1 MNEIKRVY
9 ESMAASDTLK
19 ERLERT
25 MKKEFRKGKII
36 KGCAGVV
43 ACLMIFSVAGVN
55 LSPALAR
62 AVAAVPGMDGV
73 VRVLT
78 FGRYQSSE
86 GGYEADITTPKIEG
100 LLDKEL
106 EEKLNR
112 EFKENANAVIAAYEK
127 DVKALK
133 EAFGDETVHMGIDSD
148 YIIKTDNDDILALDV
163 YILYTAGSSS
173 TQHSFYTIDKKTG
186 TLLTLPGLFRDGADY
201 VTPISAYIKA
211 EMERQNREED
221 GLFFLDGEQEDFDGF
236 EQIQPDQNFYIDKN
250 GNLVIAFDK
259 YEVAAG
265 AQGSPEFVIPQEVI
279 KTILK

>member
-1 MNEIKRVY
+1 MNEIKRAY
-9 ESMAASDTLK
+9 ESMTASDTLK
-19 ERLERT
+19 KRLERT
-25 MKKEFRKGKII
+25 MKKEFRKERII

-43 ACLMIFSVAGVN
+43 ACLMILSVAGVN

-186 TLLTLPGLFRDGADY
+186 TLLTLSGLFRDGADY
-201 VTPISAYIKA
+201 VTPISAYIKS

-236 EQIQPDQNFYIDKN
+236 EQIRPDQSFYIDQN
-250 GNLVIAFDK
+250 GDLVIAFDK

-265 AQGSPEFVIPQEVI
+265 AQGSPELVIPQEVI
-279 KTILK
+279 KAILK

>member
-25 MKKEFRKGKII
+25 MKKEFRKGKIV
-36 KGCAGVV
+36 KSCVGVV

-86 GGYEADITTPKIEG
+86 GGYEADIITPKIEG

-201 VTPISAYIKA
+201 VTPISAYIKSKW
-211 EMERQNREED
+211 ERQNREED
-221 GLFFLDGEQEDFDGF
+221 GLSFLMESRRISTALSRFGRTRTF
-236 EQIQPDQNFYIDKN
+236 I
-250 GNLVIAFDK
+250 LT
-259 YEVAAG
+259 
-265 AQGSPEFVIPQEVI
+265 
-279 KTILK
+279 KTAIWLSRLISMRLRRARRAVQSL